1 LYCQINDVILQSML
15 TTAIQQH
22 KLERDRTLAATT
34 IPRELLNKTLPQME
48 SSLIKVI
55 TGPRRAGKSVFAFQL
70 LHGRDFGY
78 VNFDDERLTGLADFD
93 ELMRSVVAVYGAVTT
108 LLFDEIQNVPSWELI
123 VNRLQRNGFNL
134 VITGSN
140 AHLLSRELGTHLT
153 GRYLE
158 FRLLPFSFREYLAAK
173 DADPADEPMV
183 QHHFT
188 AWLHTGGYPEVV
200 VNNISLETYLPTLFD
215 SILFKDIVRRYRVKY
230 PQKIHELAHYLT
242 TNHSCE
248 YTCNA
253 LKGALGFR
261 SVHTVENYVAYLAES
276 FLFFPVERYSTK
288 LKELLKAPRKG
299 YAIDLG
305 LIEAIKFK
313 QQPDTGR
320 LLENA
325 VAIELFRQR
334 ADFYSYKS
342 ASGKETDFVIRTGIT
357 TSELIQVTL
366 ETTSPKTLKR
376 EMSGILAAARDLSC
390 SQLTV
395 LTGNETWEKS
405 DDGLTVR
412 ALPVWK
418 WLLTCKR

>member
-1 LYCQINDVILQSML
+1 MAQ
-15 TTAIQQH
+15 
-22 KLERDRTLAATT
+22 T
-34 IPRELLNKTLPQME
+34 IPRELLKKTLPQMV
-48 SSLIKVI
+48 SGLVKVI

-70 LHGRDFGY
+70 LQGCEFGY
-78 VNFDDERLTGLADFD
+78 VNFDDERLTGVVDFD
-93 ELMRSVVAVYGAVTT
+93 ELMRSVVTVYGPVKT
-108 LLFDEIQNVPSWELI
+108 LLFDEIQNVQSWELI
-123 VNRLQRNGFNL
+123 VNRLQRQGYRL

-158 FRLLPFSFREYLAAK
+158 FRLLTFSFSEYLTAK
-173 DADPADEPMV
+173 SADPANEPMV
-183 QHHFT
+183 QHHFA

-200 VNNISLETYLPTLFD
+200 VNNTPLETYLPTLFD
-215 SILFKDIVRRYRVKY
+215 SVLFKDIVRRYRVKY
-230 PQKIHELAHYLT
+230 PQKIHELAHYLM

-253 LKGALGFR
+253 LKGSLGFG
-261 SVHTVENYVAYLAES
+261 SVHTVENYVSYLAES

-288 LKELLKAPRKG
+288 LKVLFKAPRKG

-325 VAIELFRQR
+325 VAIELFRQG
-334 ADFYSYKS
+334 AKFFNYKTTT
-342 ASGKETDFVIRTGIT
+342 GKETDFVIRTGHT

-366 ETTSPKTLKR
+366 DTTSPKTLKR
-376 EMSGILAAARDLSC
+376 ELTGIMAAARELFC
-390 SQLTV
+390 TQLTV
-395 LTGNETWEKS
+395 LTGNEQWQKEV
-405 DDGLTVR
+405 DGLTIK

-418 WLLTCKR
+418 WLLTRETSQSAPSHESVK